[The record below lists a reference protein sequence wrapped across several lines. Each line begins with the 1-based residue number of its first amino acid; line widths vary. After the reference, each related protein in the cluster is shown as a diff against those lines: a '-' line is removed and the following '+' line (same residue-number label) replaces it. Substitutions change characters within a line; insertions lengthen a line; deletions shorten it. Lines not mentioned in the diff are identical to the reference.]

1 MSLVYPYAFQDS
13 VLEHTTAQRQI
24 LESVAEG
31 DVAVKRKVWNQQT
44 RESKTQ
50 EFAIYVQL
58 YSPKTEKATEDRS
71 KKEVGNKTGVETRK
85 LQAVNP

>member
-1 MSLVYPYAFQDS
+1 
-13 VLEHTTAQRQI
+13 LELTTAQCQI
-24 LESVAEG
+24 LERVAEG
-31 DVAVKRKVWNQQT
+31 NLAAQRVVWDQQT

-58 YSPKTEKATEDRS
+58 YSPKTKKATEDRS